1 MKFFYWCE
9 QEIARELAERNPV
22 APNGVMFLQ
31 NQASESV
38 EMSSSVPLLARVHL
52 KLGAWRWHLNS
63 SLDEESIRG
72 NFFLPS
78 SCSIH
83 NIGNHQLLS
92 VDILVN
98 LYLQNPFMCCRI
110 LTHCREELSLLL
122 VGWLIGFF
130 VFFGSFCAKG
140 NHSFFIHLCGVNCF
154 HIRDFDRFSACNAMR
169 EYMGKSVAQMGSIQH
184 SSHVPLHVAKAQ
196 CKCWTACCVGYYWL
210 LPLNCSWIG

>member
-130 VFFGSFCAKG
+130 VFFG
-140 NHSFFIHLCGVNCF
+140 FFLCK
-154 HIRDFDRFSACNAMR
+154 
-169 EYMGKSVAQMGSIQH
+169 GKSLIFYTSVWCELFPHQGF
-184 SSHVPLHVAKAQ
+184 
-196 CKCWTACCVGYYWL
+196 
-210 LPLNCSWIG
+210 

>member
-72 NFFLPS
+72 ILTDFQRATQCASTWAKAWHKWALFNTAVMSHYMSQKLNANAGRHVVLAITGYFRSIAHGSASKDGDGSLQVS
-78 SCSIH
+78 SLHFAEMKVLTSMMKMSVLVCRYDKEPMCSGLKLLQH
-83 NIGNHQLLS
+83 KVPTGKLLHQSSLLDANCWFPLS
-92 VDILVN
+92 V
-98 LYLQNPFMCCRI
+98 
-110 LTHCREELSLLL
+110 
-122 VGWLIGFF
+122 
-130 VFFGSFCAKG
+130 K
-140 NHSFFIHLCGVNCF
+140 
-154 HIRDFDRFSACNAMR
+154 DF
-169 EYMGKSVAQMGSIQH
+169 
-184 SSHVPLHVAKAQ
+184 
-196 CKCWTACCVGYYWL
+196 T
-210 LPLNCSWIG
+210 